1 MWFKDEFLRLL
12 GNETIYNLSK
22 NTGIERTKLQRI
34 KSGKRQPNK
43 EDIEKIAR
51 ALFLSAEEK
60 QALYRAYEIDP
71 YWS

>member
-51 ALFLSAEEK
+51 ALF
-60 QALYRAYEIDP
+60 YRQRKSKHYIGRMK
-71 YWS
+71 